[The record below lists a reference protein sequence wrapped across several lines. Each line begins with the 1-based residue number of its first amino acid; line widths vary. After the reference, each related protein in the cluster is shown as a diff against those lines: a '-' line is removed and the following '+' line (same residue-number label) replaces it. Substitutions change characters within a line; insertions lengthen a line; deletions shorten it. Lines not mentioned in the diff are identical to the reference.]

1 MDKNS
6 MDAVEARVKNVIV
19 EYLDIDLEKVKNE
32 SSLKEDLKFDSLD
45 IVELLMSF
53 EEEFGVEIP
62 EEEAEKILTVQQAI
76 DAIFAKLQ

>member
-1 MDKNS
+1 